1 MSALITR
8 LRASKPDEP
17 NIRNLPFNI
26 DKNSHTE
33 ALIEVADASCGRAV
47 RVAAILNDSPEN
59 GPHCVGLTIFSD
71 GLSEPREAFNLYNIG
86 LAANVEIPVIEGIGR
101 ALLTLAEALRRA
113 GIDREGAPETGRSRQ
128 ERGES

>member
-47 RVAAILNDSPEN
+47 RVAAILNDSPDN
-59 GPHCVGLTIFSD
+59 TNCVGLTIFSD
-71 GLSEPREAFNLYNIG
+71 GLSEPRETFNLYNTG

-113 GIDREGAPETGRSRQ
+113 GIDKEDA
-128 ERGES
+128 